1 MRARQAWVPA
11 LLAGMLFAAAGHA
24 DEAPAARTAAVNGAA
39 LWPPPDTATEWV
51 SPAFRAGA
59 TTHLKLL
66 AFNDFHGNLASPSIA
81 STRPIGSAAVLAAY
95 LEAAAR
101 SAPGHTLI
109 VHAGDHVGASPP
121 LTRLLHNEPSIDF
134 LNLLADE
141 NCAPGS
147 AMRFFDAQSWQRS
160 PDRCNVIGT
169 LGNHEFDRGLNEMRR
184 LLGGGNVPGA
194 PTLDHPYAG
203 SRVPYVCANVRAR
216 STGKLILPPYAVVD
230 LGGIPVGV
238 IGAVLRDTNQ
248 TVPSWAIEG
257 IEFLDEADSI
267 NQAAHELEQQGI
279 HTLIVTI
286 HQGLVP
292 QGSDTGIRYVGPLTE
307 IVGRLDPDIN
317 VVVSG
322 HTHNYTNTLLPSRGG
337 NPILVTQA
345 YAFGVAY
352 ADIDLEV
359 DTRSRDVMRKSA
371 RIIPA
376 WADAGP
382 GLHPDE
388 RVQRLT
394 AAARGLVD
402 PLVASVVGRTAR
414 AITRTP
420 TAAGES
426 ALGNL
431 VADAQRA
438 ATHADIAFMNPG
450 GLRSDLP
457 AGPITRADVLTLHPF
472 ENRLVTL
479 ELSGA
484 QILQILEQQWPARGA
499 ALPRLL
505 KTSGLYYAWDP
516 SRPPGS
522 HVIGACD
529 AQHRALVAAMRY
541 RVTVND
547 FLSGGGDGFTALKTA
562 AKSEVGP
569 LDAEALEQYFRSH
582 AEPIDAHTEGRI
594 LRADSGTALPCT
606 LKDSSAP

>member
-1 MRARQAWVPA
+1 
-11 LLAGMLFAAAGHA
+11 
-24 DEAPAARTAAVNGAA
+24 
-39 LWPPPDTATEWV
+39 
-51 SPAFRAGA
+51 
-59 TTHLKLL
+59 
-66 AFNDFHGNLASPSIA
+66 
-81 STRPIGSAAVLAAY
+81 
-95 LEAAAR
+95 
-101 SAPGHTLI
+101 
-109 VHAGDHVGASPP
+109 
-121 LTRLLHNEPSIDF
+121 
-134 LNLLADE
+134 
-141 NCAPGS
+141 
-147 AMRFFDAQSWQRS
+147 
-160 PDRCNVIGT
+160 
-169 LGNHEFDRGLNEMRR
+169 
-184 LLGGGNVPGA
+184 
-194 PTLDHPYAG
+194 
-203 SRVPYVCANVRAR
+203 
-216 STGKLILPPYAVVD
+216 
-230 LGGIPVGV
+230 
-238 IGAVLRDTNQ
+238 
-248 TVPSWAIEG
+248 
-257 IEFLDEADSI
+257 
-267 NQAAHELEQQGI
+267 
-279 HTLIVTI
+279 
-286 HQGLVP
+286 
-292 QGSDTGIRYVGPLTE
+292 
-307 IVGRLDPDIN
+307 
-317 VVVSG
+317 
-322 HTHNYTNTLLPSRGG
+322 
-337 NPILVTQA
+337 
-345 YAFGVAY
+345 
-352 ADIDLEV
+352 
-359 DTRSRDVMRKSA
+359 MRKSA
-371 RIIPA
+371 RIVPA